1 MTGSLLVRLLGAGLL
16 AALPA
21 TAMAAPPQRHFTGGL
36 ATPEQL
42 KAESVVRRLVA
53 DPRVRALR
61 RELRRIVAEVPAA
74 SSPTGAQQIDHS
86 IDQWIMGLAMREVC
100 ADMARPVICWR
111 TENSPHSWFGYTFP
125 GMGVAGDD
133 PDRIYRGSYLD
144 GASTYEIRG
153 RFPARR
159 SAQFSL
165 EATRGTPGG
174 VVQTSQ
180 SARTPDM
187 GNQIAFL
194 EDVNMATAPDGSFV
208 VTIGPEPAGTTRN
221 HLTVTPGPIN
231 LIVRDTLSDWT
242 EQPTQVTIRR
252 IAGPAAGP
260 PPTERQLLDQLVADL
275 PEYVRFWANFNTRWL
290 GGTPENA
297 LVGPAPRDGGWGYLA
312 GGRFKLS
319 RREAVVITTTDKGV
333 RATGFQITNPL
344 MIMPGDARTATV
356 SLNRSQV
363 ARNPDGSVT
372 YVLAGADPGVA
383 NWIDTG
389 GLAEGMFV
397 LRWEG
402 VTKEVDPK
410 LLIRSVRKVDLADL
424 AAALPEG
431 VPRVTRA
438 RRAAQIARRAKDYDV
453 RLGRQ
458 TR

>member
-1 MTGSLLVRLLGAGLL
+1 
-16 AALPA
+16 
-21 TAMAAPPQRHFTGGL
+21 
-36 ATPEQL
+36 
-42 KAESVVRRLVA
+42 
-53 DPRVRALR
+53 
-61 RELRRIVAEVPAA
+61 
-74 SSPTGAQQIDHS
+74 
-86 IDQWIMGLAMREVC
+86 
-100 ADMARPVICWR
+100 
-111 TENSPHSWFGYTFP
+111 
-125 GMGVAGDD
+125 
-133 PDRIYRGSYLD
+133 
-144 GASTYEIRG
+144 
-153 RFPARR
+153 
-159 SAQFSL
+159 
-165 EATRGTPGG
+165 
-174 VVQTSQ
+174 
-180 SARTPDM
+180 M

-208 VTIGPEPAGTTRN
+208 VTIGPEPAGTARN

-242 EQPTQVTIRR
+242 EQPTQVTVRR

-275 PEYVRFWANFNTRWL
+275 PEYVRFWANINTKWL

-319 RREAVVITTTDKGV
+319 GREAVVITTTDKGV

-356 SLNRSQV
+356 SLNRSQI

-402 VTKEVDPK
+402 VTKEVDPT

-431 VPRVTRA
+431 VPRVTSA
-438 RRAAQIARRAKDYDV
+438 QRAAQIARRAKDYDV